1 MHVLAALDVN
11 VQNDFWSIAVAVAT
25 MVAAAGTLA
34 AVGAALFLPG
44 WQNKRSR
51 PKLTLSGEFP
61 QWQQLY
67 DAKDVNPV
75 VMDGPQ
81 LLLVNEPGRE
91 TAHGVEVLASVYEQ
105 PRGITADGQ
114 KFGAITQFID
124 VQLNHSANDGS
135 LGRPSTN
142 VGPGGVRRVYF
153 ARIGEPEHIYDSWY
167 AAPTESTVAFDLDWC
182 GAWATFPA
190 RREELHWIETGVEYI
205 VELLV
210 TGNNFD
216 AFRMRGSVMFE
227 RSDWSEEPIGTEQEH
242 PIFARIT
249 WIEAL
254 KKVTDR
260 IEPVM

>member
-11 VQNDFWSIAVAVAT
+11 VQNDFWSIAAAIAT
-25 MVAAAGTLA
+25 MVAAGGTLA

-44 WQNKRSR
+44 WRAKRTR
-51 PKLTLSGEFP
+51 PKLTLSAEFP

-81 LLLVNEPGRE
+81 ILLANEPGRE
-91 TAHGVEVLASVYEQ
+91 TARGVEVLASVYEQ
-105 PRGITADGQ
+105 PRGVGPNGE

-124 VQLNHSANDGS
+124 VPLNHNANDGAY
-135 LGRPSTN
+135 GRPYTN
-142 VGPGGVRRVYF
+142 IGPGATRRVYF

-167 AAPTESTVAFDLDWC
+167 RAPTESTVAFDLDWC
-182 GAWATFPA
+182 GAWATYPA
-190 RREELHWIETGVEYI
+190 RRDELHWIETGVEYI

-210 TGNNFD
+210 TGDNFD
-216 AFRMRGSVMFE
+216 AFRVRGLIQFE
-227 RSDWSEEPIGTEQEH
+227 RSDWSEEPIGTEAAH
-242 PIFARIT
+242 PIFTRIT
-249 WIEAL
+249 WTETL
-254 KKVTDR
+254 EKVTDH